1 MDDLVERIR
10 ALCKE
15 RGTSITKVE
24 EKLGYANG
32 TIGKWKKAR
41 KPAPLEKVMQVAD
54 ELDTTAHYLI
64 TGEQKTPADPETDGR
79 SKEFM
84 QLFEKLT
91 PEQQDMIL
99 AQLRGVVGTQD
110 K

>member
-15 RGTSITKVE
+15 RGTSITKIE

-41 KPAPLEKVMQVAD
+41 KPAPLEKVMQVAN
-54 ELDTTAHYLI
+54 ELNTTADYLI
-64 TGEQKTPADPETDGR
+64 TGEQKTPADPGISGQEMEALELFR
-79 SKEFM
+79 
-84 QLFEKLT
+84 QLS
-91 PEQQDMIL
+91 QDQKNMMI
-99 AQLRGVVGTQD
+99 AQLKGVVDSQE